1 MRLICGGKTK
11 RPGPFFMKLQR
22 RHAQK
27 NILMAENHE
36 RGAVTKTTIYYCFV
50 LIKKNYMNK

>member
-1 MRLICGGKTK
+1 MTQHETNLWWENKK
-11 RPGPFFMKLQR
+11 AWPFMELQR

-50 LIKKNYMNK
+50 LIKKII